1 MKNIA
6 GLQANNPSAGEIE
19 WNIKTS
25 YLINTGVMQN
35 NIFEPTGEVA
45 GMMKGRRY
53 LLPVR

>member
-6 GLQANNPSAGEIE
+6 GLQAHHSLAGEYE
-19 WNIKTS
+19 WNIITS
-25 YLINTGVMQN
+25 FWINTGVIQN